1 MRVGG
6 GVSRRRGRGTGKDT
20 GTAPEGEATG
30 ELERQRGTR
39 GEKRRGGRH
48 PTRETNVYERGS
60 NRRRRDALR
69 VVAYRASA
77 SAVRRCE
84 RDALSR
90 ASAVRVSPIAA
101 TGRSGVD
108 RRRTREAC
116 RVNDRRAAFSST
128 DLGAASVDEGAR
140 LRRPRTTMR
149 ASARTATSSAAP
161 PARLADAAIAAS
173 ARRRAVGL
181 VDRCRSEGT
190 DVRSPSET
198 HRRSRRRRRRPRRVL
213 PGLRTLTLLAPS
225 LPDLLLQAYRVFH
238 GVSEGVPGV
247 TIDKYGDTLRP
258 ELAQPHRAY
267 PPLRAFRESRDAT
280 RVSPFPPH
288 RTSLARATPS
298 KP

>member
-1 MRVGG
+1 M
-6 GVSRRRGRGTGKDT
+6 SRRRGRGTGNDR

-30 ELERQRGTR
+30 GLECQRGTR

-77 SAVRRCE
+77 SAVRRGE

-108 RRRTREAC
+108 RRRTRE
-116 RVNDRRAAFSST
+116 NAAST
-128 DLGAASVDEGAR
+128 TDALRFQATFPDSASVDEGGAAS
-140 LRRPRTTMR
+140 PPARTTMR
-149 ASARTATSSAAP
+149 ASARTATASAAP

-213 PGLRTLTLLAPS
+213 PGLRTLTPFRSLAPR
-225 LPDLLLQAYRVFH
+225 PPTP
-238 GVSEGVPGV
+238 GVQGVPRR
-247 TIDKYGDTLRP
+247 LRGRP
-258 ELAQPHRAY
+258 RGHHR
-267 PPLRAFRESRDAT
+267 
-280 RVSPFPPH
+280 
-288 RTSLARATPS
+288 
-298 KP
+298 

>member
-1 MRVGG
+1 M
-6 GVSRRRGRGTGKDT
+6 SRRRGRGTGKDRR

-30 ELERQRGTR
+30 GLERQHGTR
-39 GEKRRGGRH
+39 GEKRYGGRH

-108 RRRTREAC
+108 RRRTRENPA
-116 RVNDRRAAFSST
+116 ST
-128 DLGAASVDEGAR
+128 TDALRFQATFPDSASVDEGGAAS
-140 LRRPRTTMR
+140 PPARTTMR
-149 ASARTATSSAAP
+149 ASPRTATASAAP

-190 DVRSPSET
+190 DVRSPGET

-213 PGLRTLTLLAPS
+213 PGLRTLTPLRSLAPR
-225 LPDLLLQAYRVFH
+225 PPTP
-238 GVSEGVPGV
+238 GVQGVPRR
-247 TIDKYGDTLRP
+247 LRGRP
-258 ELAQPHRAY
+258 RGHHR
-267 PPLRAFRESRDAT
+267 
-280 RVSPFPPH
+280 
-288 RTSLARATPS
+288 
-298 KP
+298 

>member
-1 MRVGG
+1 
-6 GVSRRRGRGTGKDT
+6 VSRRRGRGTGKDT

-108 RRRTREAC
+108 RRRTRE
-116 RVNDRRAAFSST
+116 NAAST
-128 DLGAASVDEGAR
+128 TDALRFQATFPRGSASVDEGGA
-140 LRRPRTTMR
+140 
-149 ASARTATSSAAP
+149 ASP
-161 PARLADAAIAAS
+161 PAHNDASERTNRDILGDAAS
-173 ARRRAVGL
+173 
-181 VDRCRSEGT
+181 T
-190 DVRSPSET
+190 
-198 HRRSRRRRRRPRRVL
+198 SRRRRDRGVRAKTRGRARRPMPLRGHGRAFPERNPPPL
-213 PGLRTLTLLAPS
+213 PSSSAASPSRLTRTSHAHTTS
-225 LPDLLLQAYRVFH
+225 LPRSPTSYSRRIGCSTASPRASPGSPSISTATRSSSRV
-238 GVSEGVPGV
+238 GATPSCVP
-247 TIDKYGDTLRP
+247 
-258 ELAQPHRAY
+258 

-288 RTSLARATPS
+288 RTSLARATLP